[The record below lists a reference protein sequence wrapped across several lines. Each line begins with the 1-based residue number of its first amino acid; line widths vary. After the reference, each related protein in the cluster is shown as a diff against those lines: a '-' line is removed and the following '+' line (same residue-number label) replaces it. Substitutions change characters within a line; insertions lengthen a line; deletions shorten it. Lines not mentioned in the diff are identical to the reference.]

1 MIGMG
6 KHISAEDRLNL
17 LKGYAV
23 SPLTVRE
30 YVLEKGV
37 SYSTFQRWA
46 LNHGISLK
54 KSKEA
59 GRLGPLEAVRCQQIS
74 KTPLSK
80 GQSVGNPPLQFMD
93 ITGNIFSKAKKEDT
107 VSRVND
113 SFALEGQLDVLLPN
127 GIRMTLH
134 ETSLNNRI
142 ALMKALVS

>member
-1 MIGMG
+1 MRA
-6 KHISAEDRLNL
+6 HFSVEDRLTL

-30 YVLEKGV
+30 YALEKGV

-46 LNHGISLK
+46 LSHGISLR

-59 GRLGPLEAVRCQQIS
+59 GRLGTFGSTGCPKRVS
-74 KTPLSK
+74 KTSLSK
-80 GQSVGNPPLQFMD
+80 SQGFGNPPLQFMD
-93 ITGNIFSKAKKEDT
+93 ITEHIFSKAQKEDT
-107 VSRVND
+107 VSRANA
-113 SFALEGQLDVLLPN
+113 SFSLEGHLDVLLPN

-134 ETSLNNRI
+134 EASLSNRI